1 MYFLFVILHGW
12 RKRSDV
18 QPQTICSEIPLCLIM
33 EKAVFRILPIRKTA
47 CLSDLVNLQDL
58 GRAFQEKAG
67 NWARFRFS
75 TGEKVRSGRN
85 QRLCPGRC
93 LER

>member
-1 MYFLFVILHGW
+1 MYFLFFILHGW

-47 CLSDLVNLQDL
+47 FLSDFVNLQDL
-58 GRAFQEKAG
+58 GRAFQKKPG
-67 NWARFRFS
+67 DFS
-75 TGEKVRSGRN
+75 FGAFHCY
-85 QRLCPGRC
+85 L
-93 LER
+93 